1 MKPVCTYYKI
11 IINSIS
17 CIFDG
22 EIMDKTAIKTFAINS
37 RKRLME
43 DVEYKMSL
51 IGINKGKINEP
62 ISAAEGIET
71 YQIGSSTNSIYD
83 EEISKRERL
92 VKEVEQKGF
101 ENVVEEVAYTWFN
114 RIIAIRFME
123 INNFLPT
130 KTRVLSS
137 ETEGKIEPDIITEAF
152 DIDLDYTQEDKELIF
167 KLKDENKLEELFR
180 FLFIK
185 QCNKLNEI
193 LPGLFEKT
201 DDYLELLLNISF
213 TNEDGVVRQ
222 LIDTIQ
228 EEDFGSQVEIIGWL
242 YQFYNTE
249 LKDETFA
256 NLKKRIKISK
266 ERIPAATQLFTPD
279 WIVKYMVE
287 NSVGRLWLEGHP
299 NEELKSKWK
308 YYVDDADQDSE
319 IQQQLIAIRK
329 EYEIVKPE
337 DITVI
342 DPCMGSGHIL
352 VYIFEVLMDIYVSE
366 GFTEKDACESILKNN
381 IYGLD
386 IDKRAYQLAYFA
398 VLMKARKYNRR
409 ILTKDISPLLYSIE
423 ETNSISEK
431 FIDELISQDK
441 SNEKYW
447 MYLYNTFKDAKEY
460 GSILDIKNINFNELF
475 DNICDYESNKNNLNK
490 YKFQNEIQLMKSIIH
505 QSKLLAKNYDI
516 VVTNPPYMGNSGMN
530 PNLKDFLKRN
540 YPNSKA
546 DLFAVFI
553 EKCHN
558 FCNENGF
565 VAMITQQS
573 FMFLSTFENL
583 REELINNYTIINMA
597 HLGARAFDE
606 IGGEVVQA
614 TSFINRNNFIEN
626 YNSTFHRLTDFSSEK
641 QKEKEF
647 HNDKNKFVITQNKI
661 KNIPGN
667 LIAYWVSDNFIKT
680 FDKHE
685 ITNSNNNQIKYSQL
699 KDLGVAKKGIV
710 TGDNDQYLRMF
721 WEVDFNK
728 IDYKWFLC
736 AKGGNYKKYYGNIDM
751 VINWSKE
758 AKDFYKNN
766 KSSSSMPEKYCFEE
780 GITYTTISSKG
791 TGFRLL
797 PKNSLFSNG
806 GPSIIKLNDN
816 LLYCMG
822 FLNSK
827 VANYYLNVLNPTI
840 NILSY
845 NVNSLPIII
854 DIKNKKTIEDITFK
868 NIKIVEENW
877 NSFETSYYFKKHPLI
892 NNEIL
897 LEKSFEKWS
906 EHTLNKFNEIKKYE
920 EALNKLFIDIYELH
934 ELNYE
939 TSPDEITL
947 QLANYEIDIK
957 SFISYAIGCM
967 FGRYSLDNDGL
978 QFAGGEFNINNYH
991 KFIPDDDNIIP
1002 VLDTAYF
1009 DDDIVGYFTK
1019 FVEIC
1024 FGEETLEQNLDFI
1037 AGALSKSNKP
1047 SREIIRQYL
1056 LKNFFNDHKK
1066 IYKKCPIYWQFSSGK
1081 ENGFNCLVYMHRYE
1095 PSLVARIRTDYLHK
1109 TQKAIEQAIVNCD
1122 NIINHSSSN
1131 TEISKANKDKSK
1143 LQKQLKETQEY
1154 DEALAHIAN
1163 QNIQIDLNDGVKVNY
1178 AKFQNIIVSKEG
1190 KKKKKINLLKKL

>member
-1 MKPVCTYYKI
+1 
-11 IINSIS
+11 
-17 CIFDG
+17 
-22 EIMDKTAIKTFAINS
+22 MDKTAIKTFAINS
-37 RKRLME
+37 RKKLME

-51 IGINKGKINEP
+51 VGIDKDNIYEP
-62 ISAAEGIET
+62 ISSANGIET
-71 YQIGSSTNSIYD
+71 YQLGGSTNSIYD
-83 EEISKRERL
+83 NDISKRERL
-92 VKEVEQKGF
+92 VKEVKQKGF

-137 ETEGKIEPDIITEAF
+137 ETAGKIEPDIITEAF
-152 DIDLDYTQEDKELIF
+152 DVDLDYTQEDKELIF
-167 KLKDENKLEELFR
+167 KLKDENKLDELFR

-222 LIDTIQ
+222 LIDTIP
-228 EEDFGSQVEIIGWL
+228 ENDFESQVEVIGWL

-299 NEELKSKWK
+299 NNELKSKWK
-308 YYVDDADQDSE
+308 YYVDEAKQE
-319 IQQQLIAIRK
+319 PEVEQQLIAIRK
-329 EYEIVKPE
+329 ESEILKPE
-337 DITVI
+337 DISVI

-352 VYIFEVLMDIYVSE
+352 VYVFEVLMDIYVSE

-381 IYGLD
+381 LYGLD

-409 ILTKDISPLLYSIE
+409 ILTKGISPLLCSIE
-423 ETNSISEK
+423 ETNSISKE
-431 FIDELISQDK
+431 FIEELISQDK
-441 SNEKYW
+441 TNEKNW
-447 MYLYNTFKDAKEY
+447 DYLYDVFINAKEY
-460 GSILDIKNINFNELF
+460 GSILDIKNINFDELF
-475 DNICDYESNKNNLNK
+475 NDICTYESDKNNLNQYK
-490 YKFQNEIQLMKSIIH
+490 YQNEIQLMKNIIQ

-516 VVTNPPYMGNSGMN
+516 VATNPPYMGNSGMN
-530 PNLKDFLKRN
+530 PNLKDYLKKN
-540 YPNSKA
+540 YPQSKS

-553 EKCHN
+553 EKCHD
-558 FCNENGF
+558 FCNEKGF

-573 FMFLSTFENL
+573 FMFLSTFEKL
-583 REELINNYTIINMA
+583 RVELINNHTIINMA
-597 HLGARAFDE
+597 HLGAHAFEE

-614 TSFINRNNFIEN
+614 TTFVNRNILIKN
-626 YNSTFHRLTDFSSEK
+626 YKSTFHRLTEFNSESR
-641 QKEKEF
+641 KEEEF
-647 HNDKNKFVITQNKI
+647 HNDKNKFVITQSKI
-661 KNIPGN
+661 KKIPGH
-667 LIAYWVSDNFIKT
+667 LIAYWVSDSFIKT
-680 FDKHE
+680 FDKKNF
-685 ITNSNNNQIKYSQL
+685 IDSTNGQINYSQL

-710 TGDNDQYLRMF
+710 TGDNDKYLKMF
-721 WEVDFNK
+721 WEVDFSK
-728 IDYKWFLC
+728 INNKWFLC
-736 AKGGNYKKYYGNIDM
+736 AKGGNYKKYYGNIEM
-751 VINWSKE
+751 VINWSEE
-758 AKDFYKNN
+758 AKNFYKNN
-766 KSSSSMPEKYCFEE
+766 KSSSSMPEKYCFKE

-797 PKNSLFSNG
+797 PRNSLFSNG
-806 GPSIIKLNDN
+806 GPSIINLNEN

-827 VANYYLNVLNPTI
+827 VANYYLKVLNPTI

-845 NVNSLPIII
+845 NLNSLPVLI
-854 DIKNKKTIEDITFK
+854 DTKNKKTIEDITFK

-877 NSFETSYYFKKHPLI
+877 NSFETSYEFKKHPLI
-892 NNEIL
+892 NGEKLIK
-897 LEKSFEKWS
+897 KSFEKWNKY
-906 EHTLNKFNEIKKYE
+906 TLNRFNELKQNE
-920 EALNKLFIDIYELH
+920 NLLNKLFISMYEF
-934 ELNYE
+934 EDLNYE
-939 TSPDEITL
+939 SSSDEITL
-947 QLANYEIDIK
+947 QLSNYEIDIK
-957 SFISYAIGCM
+957 SFISYAVGCM
-967 FGRYSLDNDGL
+967 FGRYSLDKEGL
-978 QFAGGEFNINNYH
+978 QFAGGEFNINTYN

-1002 VLDTAYF
+1002 ILDTAYF
-1009 DDDIVGYFTK
+1009 EDDIVGR
-1019 FVEIC
+1019 FVEFVKVC
-1024 FGEETLEQNLDFI
+1024 FGEDYLEENLDFI
-1037 AGALSKSNKP
+1037 ANALAKNKKS
-1047 SREIIRQYL
+1047 SREKIRDYF

-1066 IYKKCPIYWQFSSGK
+1066 TYKKRPIYWQFSSGK

-1109 TQKAIEQAIVNCD
+1109 TQKAIEQAIANCE
-1122 NIINHSSSN
+1122 NIIENSSSN
-1131 TEISKANKDKSK
+1131 TEITKATKDKAK
-1143 LQKQLKETQEY
+1143 LQKQLKETIEY

-1163 QNIQIDLNDGVKVNY
+1163 QIIEIDLDDGVKVNY
-1178 AKFQNIIVSKEG
+1178 AKFQNVEVAKDG
-1190 KKKKKINLLKKL
+1190 KKTKTVNLLRKI